1 MNIHFRLRQQG
12 NSNAIIVLHVFDR
25 RFDGRKFMYSTGIAI
40 DKDHWDKRRDRA
52 KALLAHSKEYTEINK
67 HLDQLERTVI
77 SFKSE
82 KHNHESLSRQELKS
96 FIVGTKINERKDQ
109 NTQKHATVLFFDTWE
124 KIISESKTNKGETT
138 TQSTRK
144 QKRQALRLV
153 KKFATE
159 KQMTLSFD
167 NIDMNFYHTFDGY
180 MKDKG
185 LASNSRGRN
194 FKEVKAML
202 REAMDRDIKVNMSF
216 QKKSFKVIR
225 HTTDNT
231 FLNDLELRKLI
242 ALKLPP
248 HLEAHR
254 DIFVMACFV
263 GARHSDWHQISQTN
277 IVRDNNREL
286 LKIKQAKTGE
296 TIHVPVHPVVRMI
309 LAKYNGIAPKVIS
322 NQKFNESLKEISKQL
337 ELGQVMIN
345 GNSVEKWTEVTT
357 HTARRSFAT
366 NAYLSKSLEV
376 YQIMK
381 CTGHRT
387 ESSFLAYLKL
397 NGRDFAMQ
405 AAESR
410 FFNNE
415 TWSDIL
421 MMAS

>member
-1 MNIHFRLRQQG
+1 
-12 NSNAIIVLHVFDR
+12 
-25 RFDGRKFMYSTGIAI
+25 MYSTGIAI

-52 KALLAHSKEYTEINK
+52 KVLLAHSKEYSEINK
-67 HLDQLERTVI
+67 YLDLLEQKVI

-82 KHNHESLSRQELKS
+82 KHNHASLSRQELKS
-96 FIVGTKINERKDQ
+96 FIVGAKINERKDQ
-109 NTQKHATVLFFDTWE
+109 DEKEGKNVLLFDTWE
-124 KIISESKTNKGETT
+124 KIISESKTSKGESTT
-138 TQSTRK
+138 KSTKK

-167 NIDMNFYHTFDGY
+167 NLDMNFYHAYDSY
-180 MKDKG
+180 MKDNG
-185 LASNSRGRN
+185 LAGNSRGRH
-194 FKEVKAML
+194 FKEIKATL

-225 HTTDNT
+225 HITDNT
-231 FLNDLELRKLI
+231 FLNDVELRKLI
-242 ALKLPP
+242 ALKLST
-248 HLEAHR
+248 HLDVHR

-263 GARHSDWHQISQTN
+263 GARHSDWHQIRQTN
-277 IVRDNNREL
+277 IVRENNREL

-296 TIHVPVHPVVRMI
+296 MIHVPVHPVVRMI
-309 LAKYNGIAPKVIS
+309 LAKYNGIPPKVIS
-322 NQKFNESLKEISKQL
+322 NQKFNEALKEISKQL

-345 GNSVEKWTEVTT
+345 GTLVEKWTEVTT

-405 AAESR
+405 AAESK

-415 TWSDIL
+415 AWSDIL
-421 MMAS
+421 MIAS